1 MAAPPPLTYAD
12 GAGASLDL
20 PLLALYSSHAGN
32 AQNSDLY
39 ASCGW
44 TAKMTAAA
52 KAISSDVFFDTL
64 ACGIIY
70 THLLAMEG

>member
-1 MAAPPPLTYAD
+1 MAAPPPLSYTD

-39 ASCGW
+39 V
-44 TAKMTAAA
+44 AKTPICILIKKPGQDPATY
-52 KAISSDVFFDTL
+52 ISF
-64 ACGIIY
+64 IICRQRNS
-70 THLLAMEG
+70 